1 MSYKRGKCQESIN
14 HSSCKKILDTLFI
27 FYFTAK
33 IMFLNVALYL
43 LIRSTCRQV
52 TINKLLDNSA
62 LINIILAYYHL
73 VDPDLKVEIFFEKM
87 G

>member
-1 MSYKRGKCQESIN
+1 MQAGYNKQ
-14 HSSCKKILDTLFI
+14 T
-27 FYFTAK
+27 
-33 IMFLNVALYL
+33 
-43 LIRSTCRQV
+43 IR
-52 TINKLLDNSA
+52 DNSA